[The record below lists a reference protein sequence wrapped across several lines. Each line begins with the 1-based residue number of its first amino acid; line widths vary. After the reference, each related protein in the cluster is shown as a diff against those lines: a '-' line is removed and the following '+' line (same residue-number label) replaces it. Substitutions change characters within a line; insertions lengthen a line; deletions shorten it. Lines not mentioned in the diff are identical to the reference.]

1 MSNAIPPD
9 SNEDASDNTSSANT
23 SNGSTREP
31 TIGNWVG
38 RRLGDYQILRKLGR
52 GGMADVYAARHL
64 SLGRDVAV
72 KVLRRDFARDAD
84 YVARFRRE
92 ARAAAK
98 LSHPNIVAVYDVGDN
113 SEAHYIVQ
121 ELIDGP
127 NLRETL
133 DRDGPINPDDA
144 IEVLAAVGK
153 ALEAAAEAGITHRD
167 IKPEN
172 IMRSARGEIKVADFG
187 LARLALE
194 NDESRAA
201 LTQAGLTL
209 GTPRYMS
216 PEQVQGK
223 PVDVRSD
230 LYSLGVSMYHL
241 LSGSPPFAADE
252 PLALA
257 VMHLHETP
265 RPLDHCRS
273 VRDASGEPDLPEWL
287 IACVQRLM
295 AKQPD
300 DRFQTPTEL
309 LDAIGNQAP
318 WNPAL
323 SRTASGSVSATVR
336 LQRAADSV
344 AKTQRSRWAKMAMTL
359 LLPLVCCAAAFGAA
373 RLRQNSPNVK
383 ALLQSTEVPV
393 GSSVQHQYLIAATR
407 NDEAG
412 WRSVG
417 QNFPPGDSATNLR
430 YHTKSQLQLSRWLI
444 EHGRADEA
452 NRLLQ
457 KLLSDPKTD
466 KLFQILALVSQ
477 VQSGVFAD
485 DPTGL
490 SDAKN
495 QLSGLAKELKE
506 NDAQANDLLKRII
519 DSSVRMQLGLDI

>member
-1 MSNAIPPD
+1 MSNMIPSGSSED
-9 SNEDASDNTSSANT
+9 SNANASSGPTPES
-23 SNGSTREP
+23 

-98 LSHPNIVAVYDVGDN
+98 LSHPNIVAVYDVGDT

-121 ELIDGP
+121 ELIDGQ

-133 DRDGPINPDDA
+133 DRDGPISPDEA

-187 LARLALE
+187 LARLDLGS
-194 NDESRAA
+194 DDSRAA

-265 RPLDHCRS
+265 RPLDHCRTI
-273 VRDASGEPDLPEWL
+273 RDSSGEPDLPEWL
-287 IACVQRLM
+287 IAVIHRLM

-300 DRFQTPTEL
+300 DRFQTPTDL
-309 LDAIGNQAP
+309 LEAIGDQAQ
-318 WNPAL
+318 WNPAF
-323 SRTASGSVSATVR
+323 SHSATGAISATVR

-344 AKTQRSRWAKMAMTL
+344 AKSKRNRWARIAMVL
-359 LLPLVCCAAAFGAA
+359 LLPFIFAAAAFGAA
-373 RLRQNSPNVK
+373 RLHHESVGVK
-383 ALLQSTEVPV
+383 DLLQSTEVPM
-393 GSSVQHQYLIAATR
+393 GTSVQHQYLIAATR

-417 QNFPPGDSATNLR
+417 ENFPPDESTTNAR
-430 YHTKSQLQLSRWLI
+430 YYTKSKLQWSRWLI
-444 EHGRADEA
+444 EHGRVDEA
-452 NRLLQ
+452 DRLLQ
-457 KLLSDPKTD
+457 ELLSDPKTD
-466 KLFQILALVSQ
+466 KLHQILALVTQ
-477 VQSGVFAD
+477 VQSGVFDD
-485 DPTGL
+485 DPASLAT
-490 SDAKN
+490 AKN
-495 QLSGLAKELKE
+495 QLSGLAKELNE
-506 NDAQANDLLKRII
+506 NDAQAIDLLKRTI
-519 DSSVRMQLGLDI
+519 DSNVRMQLGLDI